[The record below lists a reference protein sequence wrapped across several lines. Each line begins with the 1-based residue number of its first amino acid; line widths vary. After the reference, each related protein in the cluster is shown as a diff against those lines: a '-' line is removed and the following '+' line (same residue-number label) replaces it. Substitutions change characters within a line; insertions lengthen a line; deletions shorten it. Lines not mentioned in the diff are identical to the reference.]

1 MHINLNYRTM
11 VELMIKIKNELGKVD
26 DHNLIKVLKRH
37 PNTQQLRTKRVNG
50 SGHAVNLYC
59 FNGIYVISDEKS
71 GESYRIAL
79 TERQNI
85 AYQIHK
91 QEMLYV
97 KSMISKLE

>member
-1 MHINLNYRTM
+1 MI
-11 VELMIKIKNELGKVD
+11 ELMIQIKNELGNVD
-26 DHNLIKVLKRH
+26 DNNLIKILKRH
-37 PNTQQLRTKRVNG
+37 PNTQHLQTKKVNG
-50 SGHAVNLYC
+50 SGYAVNLYC

-97 KSMISKLE
+97 KSMISNMN